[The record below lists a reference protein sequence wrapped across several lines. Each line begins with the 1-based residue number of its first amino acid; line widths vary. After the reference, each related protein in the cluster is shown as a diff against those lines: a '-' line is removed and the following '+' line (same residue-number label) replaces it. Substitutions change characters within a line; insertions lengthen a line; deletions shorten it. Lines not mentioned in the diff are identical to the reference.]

1 MEGKKVIDNLIK
13 MKKTILF
20 LFLFVLI
27 SAQKMMAQ
35 SWTADNGNGTFTN
48 PLFYDEFTDPD
59 LIRVGTDYYMVASS
73 MHSMPG
79 LPILKSNDLVNWEFV
94 SYVSGFLDL
103 GKDFHLEGNK
113 GVYGNGIWAPAIRY
127 NKGTFYVFVN
137 VNDHGL
143 QVFTAKDPKGPWVH
157 KNMGGK
163 IYDLGILFDDDG
175 KIYAVHGYDEV
186 HIIELKPDLSG
197 YVEGSDHIIIPKGN
211 AMGEGH
217 HFYKINGKY
226 YIISADY
233 APVGRMQCA
242 RADKP
247 DGPYETAVI
256 SHRETMGTQRGWT
269 TDNYGFWSDIP
280 KEGDTIKIS
289 KPSVN
294 SFYAVP
300 LHQGGI
306 VDLPNG
312 EWWGFSMMDVK
323 STGRLTFLSPITWKD
338 GWPYFGLKENLGR
351 SPRTWFKPNTGIQQ
365 KPFSPYVRN
374 DDFSEKVLKP
384 IWQWNHLPVN
394 DKWLLTNGVFRL
406 KTLPAKNFMY
416 AKNSLTQR
424 VVGPESFATVEIDA
438 KKLKNGDVA
447 GLALLNVPYYW
458 IGIAKTHKGLVI
470 RSYDLI
476 KNITLEEPINQS
488 KLFLRAFGNFDD
500 DIAILSYSTDGKNFK
515 EFGKNLQLAYQMKTF
530 QGVRFALFAFN
541 TEGKKG
547 GYADFDN
554 FKVEE
559 PFSDRSK
566 NLPLGK
572 IITLTN
578 LANNQLF
585 CNTPRN
591 IIRNEN
597 PNNKDM
603 NVKNYQFRVLDRGN
617 GKITLQNIAGNGFLT
632 VSGIGLSGDLRV
644 EKKES
649 EGSLFLWQDMLKNQ
663 CMLLS
668 LKTNRYVGL
677 DASTGEP
684 YSADW
689 TGAQPDRKNGTV
701 FKWTII
707 EN

>member
-1 MEGKKVIDNLIK
+1 
-13 MKKTILF
+13 MKKITLF
-20 LFLFVLI
+20 LFLLI

-59 LIRVGTDYYMVASS
+59 LIRVGENYYMVASS

-79 LPILKSNDLVNWEFV
+79 LPILKSKDLVNWEFL

-103 GKDFHLEGNK
+103 GKDFHLEGDK

-137 VNDHGL
+137 VNDYGL
-143 QVFTAKDPKGPWVH
+143 QVFSAKEPKGPWTH

-175 KIYAVHGYDEV
+175 KVYAVHGYDEV
-186 HIIELKPDLSG
+186 RMIELKPDFSG
-197 YVEGSDHIIIPKGN
+197 YVEGSDRIIIPKGN

-247 DGPYETAVI
+247 EGPYETVVI
-256 SHRETMGTQRGWT
+256 SNRETMGTQHGWL
-269 TDNYGFWSDIP
+269 TDNFGFWSDIP
-280 KEGDTIKIS
+280 KEGDKIEINLS
-289 KPSVN
+289 TGN
-294 SFYAVP
+294 GFYAIP

-312 EWWGFSMMDVK
+312 EWWGISMMDVK
-323 STGRLTFLSPITWKD
+323 TTGRLTFLSPITWKD
-338 GWPYFGLKENLGR
+338 GWPYFGLEGNLGR
-351 SPRTWFKPNTGIQQ
+351 SPRTWFKPNTGTQQ
-365 KPFSPYVRN
+365 KPFATYERN
-374 DDFSEKVLKP
+374 DDFSGKTLKP

-394 DKWLLTNGVFRL
+394 EKWALTKGILRL
-406 KTLPAKNFMY
+406 HTLPAKNFMY

-424 VVGPESFATVEIDA
+424 VVGPESSVTVELDA

-447 GLALLNVPYYW
+447 GLGLLNVPYYW
-458 IGIAKTHKGLVI
+458 IGIAKTDKGFVI
-470 RSYDLI
+470 KSYDLV
-476 KNITLEEPINQS
+476 KNITLEEPFQQT
-488 KLFLRAFGNFDD
+488 KVFFRVDGDFDKDRAT
-500 DIAILSYSTDGKNFK
+500 LSYSTDGKNFK
-515 EFGKNLQLAYQMKTF
+515 EFGKDLQLAYQMKTF
-530 QGVRFALFAFN
+530 QGVRYTLFAFN
-541 TEGKKG
+541 TEGKQG

-554 FKVEE
+554 FKVDE
-559 PFSDRSK
+559 PLSNRSK
-566 NLPLGK
+566 NLPIGK

-578 LANNQLF
+578 LANNQLLW
-585 CNTPRN
+585 NSPRN
-591 IIRNEN
+591 IIRNAYFES
-597 PNNKDM
+597 KDF
-603 NVKNYQFRVLDRGN
+603 KIRDSQFRVLDRGK
-617 GKITLQNIAGNGFLT
+617 GKIALEAVDGSGFLT
-632 VSGIGLSGDLRV
+632 VSGIGLSGDLRINKT
-644 EKKES
+644 EN
-649 EGSLFLWQDMLKNQ
+649 EGSLFIWQDMLKNQ

-668 LKTNRYVGL
+668 LKTNRYVGI
-677 DASTGEP
+677 DVSTGEP

-689 TGAQPDRKNGTV
+689 AGAQPDRKNGTV
-701 FKWTII
+701 FEWKIV